1 MKLIPGWL
9 IQALNIAYPRVRA
22 RVITP
27 FLVIVIVMAGLGV
40 FTVTRLVAG
49 SLQERF
55 SNQLA
60 ASSDA
65 AKNTAVAVEEGLLE
79 QLRLLVYVQG
89 VPSLIQAGD
98 AVGLDAM
105 LRPIIANAALDDVN
119 IADEAGAGILRLR
132 RMLGVPG
139 IEYEVMEP
147 FAVRA
152 WEGAARVL
160 AGQVDAL
167 GDKYADV
174 VDTSTGL
181 VLFITAPV
189 TTADGAFVG
198 TISVGIRMDRFAV
211 QMREQ
216 SLSAVAFY
224 DLRGELLASTFQ
236 GLSET
241 DLALD
246 TPTLESLMDGVTA
259 QSPLIERQVGGE
271 VYQLLF
277 STFDIRSRPV
287 GLLAVGLQTNFIVD
301 SVGTSRD
308 LLAALFGALTMTI
321 LVFGLIISRSI
332 TQPINRL
339 VQTTRAITQG
349 DLTRRVELKTPDELG
364 ELGVSFDHMT
374 DELVQQKLEIAALYQ
389 GQLQETARREAML
402 NNINDAVIVQDAWGN
417 VLLENPTAKALN
429 ESLRKQPKDMMRL
442 TTLLSDPA
450 LLEVE
455 HRLELAG
462 RNLSATSASL
472 RMPSGESFG
481 RVTVLRDFTAIA
493 QAEKLKDDL
502 IMQMSHE
509 LRTPLSVVRGN
520 ADLLRLMEKKRL
532 SEKGDQYLSRLI
544 ENVRTLERLVNQVV
558 DVSTI
563 TAGRFSIDRQPI
575 DIKEILHETTA
586 HWQPIMEARELIFEN
601 SIPDIPLIIEGDRN
615 RLIELMDHVLR
626 NSYDYTLPGGR
637 VAVRVDCRERWVV
650 IDVLD
655 TGVGIQPDEID
666 RVFDSMYR
674 GTASAAGPTDSRG
687 MGVGLFISKCI
698 VELHQGRIRLGSV
711 QGQGTHLRVELP
723 ISSRMTT

>member
-1 MKLIPGWL
+1 MKVIPGWL
-9 IQALNIAYPRVRA
+9 LQAVQIAYPRVRA

-27 FLVIVIVMAGLGV
+27 FLIIVIVMAGLGV

-65 AKNTAVAVEEGLLE
+65 AKNTAVTVEEGLLE
-79 QLRLLVYVQG
+79 QLRLLVFVQN
-89 VPSLIQAGD
+89 VPSLILSRDEAE
-98 AVGLDAM
+98 LDRI
-105 LRPIIANAALDDVN
+105 LRPIIANAALDEVN
-119 IADEAGAGILRLR
+119 IASSAGDGFLRLR
-132 RMLGVPG
+132 RLVGVPG
-139 IEYEVMEP
+139 IEYEVIE
-147 FAVRA
+147 ALDIQS

-160 AGQVDAL
+160 AGQTDTL
-167 GDKYADV
+167 GDKYSDIIG
-174 VDTSTGL
+174 TSAGQ
-181 VLFITAPV
+181 VMFITASV
-189 TTADGAFVG
+189 TTEDGTVVG
-198 TISVGIRMDRFAV
+198 AMSVGIRLDRFAV
-211 QMREQ
+211 LMREQ
-216 SLSAVAFY
+216 SLSAVAIY
-224 DLRGELLASTFQ
+224 DLRGELLSSTFR
-236 GLSET
+236 GLSEI

-246 TPTLESLMDGVTA
+246 TPTVEALLNGITA

-271 VYQLLF
+271 LYQILF
-277 STFDIRSRPV
+277 SPFEIRSRPA

-301 SVGTSRD
+301 SAGTSRD
-308 LLAALFGALTMTI
+308 LLSVLFGGLTMAI
-321 LVFGLIISRSI
+321 LLFGLIVSRSI

-349 DLTRRVELKTPDELG
+349 DLSRRVELKTPDELG
-364 ELGVSFDHMT
+364 ELGISFDRMT

-402 NNINDAVIVQDAWGN
+402 NNINDAVIVQDARGH

-429 ESLRKQPKDMMRL
+429 ESLRKQPKEMMRL
-442 TTLLSDPA
+442 TALLSDPA

-462 RNLSATSASL
+462 RNLSAISASL
-472 RMPSGESFG
+472 RMPSGEAFG

-509 LRTPLSVVRGN
+509 LRTPLAVVRGN
-520 ADLLRLMEKKRL
+520 ADLLRLMEKKNL
-532 SEKGDQYLSRLI
+532 SEKGEHFLSRLT

-563 TAGRFSIDRQPI
+563 TAGRFSIDRQPF
-575 DIKEILHETTA
+575 DIKELLDARAA
-586 HWQPIMEARELIFEN
+586 HWQPIMEARELYFEYSVPN
-601 SIPDIPLIIEGDRN
+601 IPLVIEGDKE
-615 RLIELMDHVLR
+615 RLAELMDHVLR
-626 NSYDYTLPGGR
+626 NAHDYTLSGGR
-637 VAVRVDCRERWVV
+637 VAVRVDCRERWVIV
-650 IDVLD
+650 DVLD
-655 TGVGIQPDEID
+655 TGVGITSEEID
-666 RVFDSMYR
+666 KVFDSMYR

-687 MGVGLFISKCI
+687 MGVGLFISKHI

-711 QGQGTHLRVELP
+711 PERGTHLRVELP
-723 ISSRMTT
+723 ISTRMAQ